1 MNELNLNE
9 MEMAVGGS
17 GGSKKKLPARSGCD
31 VYRIGKGDT
40 LAKIARKK
48 HTTVAKIKA
57 LNPTIS
63 DVNDITA
70 GYYIYIPEQGGIGTA
85 ASCGIG

>member
-70 GYYIYIPEQGGIGTA
+70 GYYIYVPA
-85 ASCGIG
+85 K